1 MRTENACKRA
11 ESRRLSNLQH
21 GRTISTDAGTFRK
34 SLGYI
39 NAFVIVCNAEG
50 KIDCEI

>member
-1 MRTENACKRA
+1 MVENACKRT
-11 ESRRLSNLQH
+11 ESRLYNLQH

-39 NAFVIVCNAEG
+39 NTFIIVCNASG
-50 KIDCEI
+50 PVTEIP